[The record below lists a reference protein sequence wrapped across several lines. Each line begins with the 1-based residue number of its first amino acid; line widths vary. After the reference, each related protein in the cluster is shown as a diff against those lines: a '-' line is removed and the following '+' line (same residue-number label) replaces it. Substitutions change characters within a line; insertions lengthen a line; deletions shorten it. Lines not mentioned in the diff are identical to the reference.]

1 MRDESDSMGVGC
13 PTSASS
19 APRVVGSVGVIVV
32 VVVVVT
38 SCGGT
43 SHGDGGG
50 LGSSV

>member
-1 MRDESDSMGVGC
+1 MGVGC

-19 APRVVGSVGVIVV
+19 APRVVGVIVV
-32 VVVVVT
+32 IVGGVVVGVA